1 MHMENQMNQS
11 KVIHKYNKYMQSVG
25 KKAQKWVMIS
35 FGFTYGKVKMCH
47 AVFKPIR
54 QHSNVEPT
62 MFL

>member
-54 QHSNVEPT
+54 
-62 MFL
+62 